1 MTRLDG
7 YVKKGW
13 GYEFIWATNDK
24 YCGKILHFSK
34 AGSKFSMHFHKDK
47 DETWYVNA
55 GKFKLRFIDTNTAE
69 LHEEIL
75 EQGDVW
81 RNPPMLPHQLES
93 LEDDSIIVEVSTAD
107 SVEDN
112 YRIAAGDSQTKK
124 DQNETDVQ
132 S

>member
-1 MTRLDG
+1 MTRLEG

-13 GYEFIWATNDK
+13 GYEFIWATTDR
-24 YCGKILHFSK
+24 YCGKILHFDR
-34 AGSKFSMHFHKDK
+34 AGAKFSMHFHKEK

-55 GKFKLRFIDTNTAE
+55 GKFRLKFIDTTTAE
-69 LHEEIL
+69 LHEQIL

-81 RNPPMLPHQLES
+81 RNKPMLPHQLEC

-112 YRIAAGDSQTKK
+112 YRILAGDSQTKK
-124 DQNETDVQ
+124 DQNETDV
-132 S
+132 